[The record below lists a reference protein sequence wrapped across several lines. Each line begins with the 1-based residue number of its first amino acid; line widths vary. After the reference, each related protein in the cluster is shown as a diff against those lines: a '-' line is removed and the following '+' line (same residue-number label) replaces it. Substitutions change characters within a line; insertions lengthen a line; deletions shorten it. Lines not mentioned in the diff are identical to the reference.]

1 MKAEDL
7 FTGIK
12 DLPDHMGVKAVFG
25 EPVTAEGRTVVPVAS
40 VMYGFGLGFGQ
51 GPEPVTDKEPPVE
64 VEAGSGMGGGSG
76 AAGATTPRA
85 VVEITADQVR
95 VVPIIDEGRIA
106 LAGIFTGIWSI
117 FWIAMTIKAIFGK
130 K

>member
-7 FTGIK
+7 FKGIE
-12 DLPDHMGVKAVFG
+12 DLPDRVGVQAVFG
-25 EPVTAEGRTVVPVAS
+25 EPVTAEGRTVIPVAS

-51 GPEPVTDKEPPVE
+51 GPEPVTDEKPPVE
-64 VEAGSGMGGGSG
+64 VKAGSGMGGGSG
-76 AAGATTPRA
+76 AAGSSTPRA
-85 VVEITADQVR
+85 VVEISADRVR
-95 VVPIIDEGRIA
+95 VVPIVDEGRIA